1 MNSLDEYVERFKTYL
16 LGERNYSMNTIV
28 AYVEDVLEFK
38 EFLRTRID
46 DFNPEFIETHGF
58 TPERYR
64 EKYIRDMKVLRK
76 VIL

>member
-1 MNSLDEYVERFKTYL
+1 MVNDIIADSDGNITGILVHIPSNLESLI
-16 LGERNYSMNTIV
+16 NISN
-28 AYVEDVLEFK
+28 LEFK